1 MRARSKR
8 LAGPPDAHR
17 AEPRCGSGK
26 VSLARA
32 GDEGEELVEFL
43 TGLEGI
49 TAQVIN
55 RADRARTRGL
65 PDELRKR
72 HQALIT
78 GVQPMPGTRSRRDH
92 PPLVRRCARAGHVAL
107 LGAAAWLGVPL
118 LKRRV

>member
-1 MRARSKR
+1 MT
-8 LAGPPDAHR
+8 
-17 AEPRCGSGK
+17 
-26 VSLARA
+26 RA

-43 TGLEGI
+43 AGLEGI

-78 GVQPMPGTRSRRDH
+78 LVLPMPGTRSRRDH
-92 PPLVRRCARAGHVAL
+92 PPWVRRYARAGHVAL
-107 LGAAAWLGVPL
+107 LV
-118 LKRRV
+118 RRHGWAYRC